1 MKELTYE
8 EVLDQIE
15 HQRRF
20 GNRPG
25 AEVSA
30 LMLEKLGRPQQN
42 MSVIHIAGTN
52 GKGSVSAFLCSIL
65 KEAGI
70 RTGMFTSPHL
80 VDFRERICVDGQMI
94 SCEEV
99 TKLGN
104 MLLEEDFGTVPT
116 MFDYCLAMALLY
128 YRDRQCQ
135 AVVIETGLGGRLDS
149 TNAIG
154 VPEVTVVTKIGY
166 DHMAVL
172 GDTLDKIAAEKA
184 GIIKKG
190 TKLVLESQ
198 KKDAMD
204 VLLETA
210 EKEAVTEI
218 KIADM
223 HDVTECRYENEDL
236 QEIEQETVEKKME
249 LQRVMVTQSSDSG
262 EKEKTLAEKQEAAEK
277 LSLLELEEKQLTEQT
292 ENAEK
297 EIAAL
302 RERAASSETAMEAA
316 NAQLTAFQDSLTGGK
331 EEKDMLMEEITQK
344 KIALSSIGQ
353 NVYSMEEKLLRLQE
367 EQKALRTEQ
376 KKAEEQAAL
385 YEKNTGLRLEQ
396 QETLQQRAA
405 ELEQQAETL
414 QSRLNETAA
423 EKQETAEK
431 AAKAEET
438 AAEWK
443 ETANKLENEQLRILA
458 KKEKLEEEKQR
469 ITAQMWEEYEMT
481 LRMAQE
487 YTAGLPQ
494 EQEQLSVKEWKGKIR
509 ALGDVNVGA
518 IEQYKEVK
526 ERFEF
531 LTAQR
536 EDILAAEEK
545 LRQIIEELSILMEQQ
560 FREQFKVISEN
571 FSEVFREMFGGGRAQ
586 LRLTDAAHV
595 LESPIEI
602 VAQPPGKNLQNMQ
615 LLSGGERALTAIAI
629 LFSILK
635 MKPSPFCILDE
646 IEAALDDANVSR
658 YAQYLK
664 KFAEETQFIVITHR
678 KGTMEHAD
686 VLYGV
691 TMQEKGI
698 SKLISV
704 DFSEAEKSI
713 TA

>member
-42 MSVIHIAGTN
+42 MSVIHIAWTN

-94 SCEEV
+94 SREEV

-135 AVVIETGLGGRLDS
+135 AAVIETGLGGRLDS

-223 HDVTECRYENEDL
+223 HDVTECRYENGR
-236 QEIEQETVEKKME
+236 QYFSYQKYKN
-249 LQRVMVTQSSDSG
+249 
-262 EKEKTLAEKQEAAEK
+262 
-277 LSLLELEEKQLTEQT
+277 LEMAMLGVHQY
-292 ENAEK
+292 ENA
-297 EIAAL
+297 AA
-302 RERAASSETAMEAA
+302 A
-316 NAQLTAFQDSLTGGK
+316 
-331 EEKDMLMEEITQK
+331 
-344 KIALSSIGQ
+344 
-353 NVYSMEEKLLRLQE
+353 
-367 EQKALRTEQ
+367 
-376 KKAEEQAAL
+376 
-385 YEKNTGLRLEQ
+385 
-396 QETLQQRAA
+396 
-405 ELEQQAETL
+405 
-414 QSRLNETAA
+414 
-423 EKQETAEK
+423 
-431 AAKAEET
+431 
-438 AAEWK
+438 
-443 ETANKLENEQLRILA
+443 
-458 KKEKLEEEKQR
+458 
-469 ITAQMWEEYEMT
+469 
-481 LRMAQE
+481 
-487 YTAGLPQ
+487 
-494 EQEQLSVKEWKGKIR
+494 
-509 ALGDVNVGA
+509 
-518 IEQYKEVK
+518 
-526 ERFEF
+526 
-531 LTAQR
+531 
-536 EDILAAEEK
+536 ILAAEIFLKDRGISDEK
-545 LRQIIEELSILMEQQ
+545 AEYYIREGIKKTRWEGRMEILSREPFFMVDGAHNGNGVAALAESLRTLFPGEKFHFVMGVMADKNYEEMIEELLPLALDFKTVTVESERALAAQELSEKIRAKGICDAGLLHSFDELMPG
-560 FREQFKVISEN
+560 RLDVAHKTIA
-571 FSEVFREMFGGGRAQ
+571 FGSLYFVG
-586 LRLTDAAHV
+586 
-595 LESPIEI
+595 EIEKYFQDVTKI
-602 VAQPPGKNLQNMQ
+602 TKNLQ
-615 LLSGGERALTAIAI
+615 I
-629 LFSILK
+629 
-635 MKPSPFCILDE
+635 
-646 IEAALDDANVSR
+646 
-658 YAQYLK
+658 Y
-664 KFAEETQFIVITHR
+664 
-678 KGTMEHAD
+678 
-686 VLYGV
+686 
-691 TMQEKGI
+691 
-698 SKLISV
+698 
-704 DFSEAEKSI
+704 
-713 TA
+713 

>member
-94 SCEEV
+94 SREEV

-135 AVVIETGLGGRLDS
+135 AAVIETGLGGRLDS

-198 KKDAMD
+198 EKDAMD

-223 HDVTECRYENEDL
+223 HDVTECRYENGR
-236 QEIEQETVEKKME
+236 QYFSYQKYKN
-249 LQRVMVTQSSDSG
+249 
-262 EKEKTLAEKQEAAEK
+262 
-277 LSLLELEEKQLTEQT
+277 LEMAMLGVHQY
-292 ENAEK
+292 ENA
-297 EIAAL
+297 AA
-302 RERAASSETAMEAA
+302 A
-316 NAQLTAFQDSLTGGK
+316 
-331 EEKDMLMEEITQK
+331 
-344 KIALSSIGQ
+344 
-353 NVYSMEEKLLRLQE
+353 
-367 EQKALRTEQ
+367 
-376 KKAEEQAAL
+376 
-385 YEKNTGLRLEQ
+385 
-396 QETLQQRAA
+396 
-405 ELEQQAETL
+405 
-414 QSRLNETAA
+414 
-423 EKQETAEK
+423 
-431 AAKAEET
+431 
-438 AAEWK
+438 
-443 ETANKLENEQLRILA
+443 
-458 KKEKLEEEKQR
+458 
-469 ITAQMWEEYEMT
+469 
-481 LRMAQE
+481 
-487 YTAGLPQ
+487 
-494 EQEQLSVKEWKGKIR
+494 
-509 ALGDVNVGA
+509 
-518 IEQYKEVK
+518 
-526 ERFEF
+526 
-531 LTAQR
+531 
-536 EDILAAEEK
+536 ILAAEIFLKDRGISDEK
-545 LRQIIEELSILMEQQ
+545 AEYYIREGIKKTRWEGRMEILSREPFFMVDGAHNGNGVAALAESLRTLFPGEKFHFVMGVMADKNYEEMIEELLPLALDFKTVTVESERALAAQELSKKIRAKGICDAGLLHSFDELMPG
-560 FREQFKVISEN
+560 RLDVAHKTIA
-571 FSEVFREMFGGGRAQ
+571 FGSLYFVG
-586 LRLTDAAHV
+586 
-595 LESPIEI
+595 EIEKYFQDVTKI
-602 VAQPPGKNLQNMQ
+602 TKNLQ
-615 LLSGGERALTAIAI
+615 I
-629 LFSILK
+629 
-635 MKPSPFCILDE
+635 
-646 IEAALDDANVSR
+646 
-658 YAQYLK
+658 Y
-664 KFAEETQFIVITHR
+664 
-678 KGTMEHAD
+678 
-686 VLYGV
+686 
-691 TMQEKGI
+691 
-698 SKLISV
+698 
-704 DFSEAEKSI
+704 
-713 TA
+713 

>member
-94 SCEEV
+94 SREEV

-135 AVVIETGLGGRLDS
+135 AAVIETGLGGRLDS

-223 HDVTECRYENEDL
+223 HDVTECRYENGR
-236 QEIEQETVEKKME
+236 QYFSYQKYKN
-249 LQRVMVTQSSDSG
+249 
-262 EKEKTLAEKQEAAEK
+262 
-277 LSLLELEEKQLTEQT
+277 LEMAMLGVHQY
-292 ENAEK
+292 ENA
-297 EIAAL
+297 AA
-302 RERAASSETAMEAA
+302 A
-316 NAQLTAFQDSLTGGK
+316 
-331 EEKDMLMEEITQK
+331 
-344 KIALSSIGQ
+344 
-353 NVYSMEEKLLRLQE
+353 
-367 EQKALRTEQ
+367 
-376 KKAEEQAAL
+376 
-385 YEKNTGLRLEQ
+385 
-396 QETLQQRAA
+396 
-405 ELEQQAETL
+405 
-414 QSRLNETAA
+414 
-423 EKQETAEK
+423 
-431 AAKAEET
+431 
-438 AAEWK
+438 
-443 ETANKLENEQLRILA
+443 
-458 KKEKLEEEKQR
+458 
-469 ITAQMWEEYEMT
+469 
-481 LRMAQE
+481 
-487 YTAGLPQ
+487 
-494 EQEQLSVKEWKGKIR
+494 
-509 ALGDVNVGA
+509 
-518 IEQYKEVK
+518 
-526 ERFEF
+526 
-531 LTAQR
+531 
-536 EDILAAEEK
+536 ILAAEIFLKDRGISDEK
-545 LRQIIEELSILMEQQ
+545 AEYYIREGIKKTRWEGRMEILSREPFFMVDGAHNGNGVVALAESLRTLFPGEKFHFVMGVMADKNYEEMIEELLPLALDFKTVTVESERALAAQELSEKIRAKGICDAGLLHSFDELMPG
-560 FREQFKVISEN
+560 RLDVAHKTIA
-571 FSEVFREMFGGGRAQ
+571 FGSLYFVG
-586 LRLTDAAHV
+586 
-595 LESPIEI
+595 EIEKYFQDVTKI
-602 VAQPPGKNLQNMQ
+602 TKNLQ
-615 LLSGGERALTAIAI
+615 I
-629 LFSILK
+629 
-635 MKPSPFCILDE
+635 
-646 IEAALDDANVSR
+646 
-658 YAQYLK
+658 Y
-664 KFAEETQFIVITHR
+664 
-678 KGTMEHAD
+678 
-686 VLYGV
+686 
-691 TMQEKGI
+691 
-698 SKLISV
+698 
-704 DFSEAEKSI
+704 
-713 TA
+713 